1 VIVATT
7 YDLGGWAPESRAV
20 LATLARRRGIAVDC
34 DGDHLVVP
42 ARDRHQLD
50 DLIAY
55 LNGAAAPGVTAT
67 GPGPGAIGWGAETTG
82 PPPAWHPDPE
92 DAARWRWWDG
102 HRWTSF
108 TEPSPPALHPWVPA
122 RRHVGAPGG
131 EAADG
136 ALRGGGGIALVGF
149 VAAELLSVGLVLLAL
164 ELGASERSV
173 LTLAISGIAFWMGLS
188 AACVLAVRRYGTG
201 SLRDLGLVGLRRRDL
216 ATGVVASVVA
226 RVLGA
231 AAVAA
236 LILVL
241 PDESYGDSTSLLD
254 QRDPSVVAMVVV
266 SLFVVLG
273 APFFE
278 ELFFRGLVQGV
289 LMRRVDAR
297 TAVLAQA
304 TAFGLV
310 HYQIGMALG
319 NFVITFT
326 AVGLA
331 GVVLGALRWHTG
343 RLGPGMV
350 AHAAFNLVAVVL
362 TFLVL

>member
-1 VIVATT
+1 
-7 YDLGGWAPESRAV
+7 
-20 LATLARRRGIAVDC
+20 
-34 DGDHLVVP
+34 
-42 ARDRHQLD
+42 
-50 DLIAY
+50 
-55 LNGAAAPGVTAT
+55 
-67 GPGPGAIGWGAETTG
+67 
-82 PPPAWHPDPE
+82 
-92 DAARWRWWDG
+92 
-102 HRWTSF
+102 
-108 TEPSPPALHPWVPA
+108 
-122 RRHVGAPGG
+122 VGAPGG
-131 EAADG
+131 EAADD

-304 TAFGLV
+304 TAFGIV